1 MSKQIKGK
9 LTVQKLRNFLN
20 GKVLGSIRFGRNYA
34 ISKLPK
40 NTLVNIYNSYIQK
53 NIQKLNA
60 LKPNPI
66 KKIVKIN
73 NPLIYSQFI
82 SKDFYDKGDADI
94 YCLPRILIDK
104 KIYGKI
110 RVLLLVKQNDE
121 KIVYQA
127 LKYGAIKEQNMERI
141 SVDYRYNVPNKG
153 IYSWFDSKGKHNNY
167 IKYDWFGYPSEKS
180 VIQNA
185 CEYYDEVDEV
195 YRYDWTKKVT
205 LVIMKPTELSENA
218 IAQKF
223 AEGVNHC
230 LLSPIIDLCS
240 EKILTLKTK
249 KASEKYI
256 TLKNK
261 CLSKIEDYKT
271 GVPEDKLQEVSDYL
285 GVNFNIRDIFNKQFL
300 SIRSKAKYIFTTFD
314 YINSK
319 FNHVDF
325 SNNINAQVEKELS
338 KEEANEKFNLLM
350 NTTSDA
356 ITYSGSPNDISSFT
370 HKGIIY
376 TTPESDYNIAE
387 KRFLDES
394 YLGKLRINTIKS
406 PELYEFVSHANHICS
421 CVDYKDNIVGKEFDN
436 LKQIDMIKAYTQFKN
451 AGKYYVG
458 FPSTL
463 FAMANIPEDLKF
475 DGYKLFLEKHIGI
488 FKITDITFDNI
499 KNENIKNHLMKLN
512 IYCNKTIIKRVDS
525 PDDLDYGIDN
535 LQSHNEI
542 IENTNTIILP
552 SCEISYLIDL
562 GVEFKLIGGAYASV
576 TKHFEFPNEFLNK
589 KDNGVP
595 YYAKFCG
602 KYMTSKETI
611 TLQARVDKSLANT
624 IYSTYKKE
632 KDIECDIEYYE
643 FKNLLSISFQ
653 KNNAYSLTHITAFIM
668 SYMRINLYNQLFK
681 MDYDKVLRVNMDGI
695 YYQDHDFEIN
705 ELFRYKDSNSIPN
718 NSAAMSFI
726 TNSDFNKEMVEYIP
740 VDRIQYHRGPGGG
753 GKTDANL
760 RNTGYQ
766 NMYYSAPSKKLVSVK
781 KKDYGVNGIV
791 FARLLERQCINNFVI
806 DPSVIILDEGT
817 MYTDEDLTETC
828 EKFPHTTIIII
839 GDINKDGL
847 PYQLPPINGPMMKLD
862 KVTYFKEFNTIRRTN
877 DERLKQILIYLRKM
891 IDDNKNVNDAID
903 YLIENINLRCI
914 TKEYVKDLYNIDD
927 YIITSK
933 KVYVEYWTK
942 KFTGKFDKEKYFVTK
957 NTFASNNG
965 EIIISNEPVKN
976 SIIRHAFTIHSIQG
990 ETCNTKLFIDLRNIF
1005 GGIQMLYTAIS
1016 RATTCDNIYLI
1027 KTAADPR
1034 TVSKTRNNKM
1044 KKQKNAKKIAADP
1057 RSVYPSLIK
1066 FDKVKN

>member
-1 MSKQIKGK
+1 MSKQIVGK
-9 LTVQKLRNFLN
+9 LTIPKLKNFLN

-40 NTLVNIYNSYIQK
+40 NKLVNIYNSYIQK
-53 NIQKLNA
+53 NIPKLNA

-66 KKIVKIN
+66 KKIVKVN

-82 SKDFYDKGDADI
+82 SKDFYESNKSDV
-94 YCLPRILIDK
+94 YCLPRILIEK

-110 RVLLLVKQNDE
+110 RVLLLVKQENE
-121 KIVYQA
+121 KTVYQA
-127 LKYGAIKEQNMERI
+127 LKYGTIKEGKLERI
-141 SVDYRYNVPNKG
+141 SVDYRYNIPNKG
-153 IYSWFDSKGKHNNY
+153 IYSWFDSKGKHNSFAR
-167 IKYDWFGYPSEKS
+167 YDWLGVPSGHS
-180 VIQNA
+180 VVQNA
-185 CEYYDEVDEV
+185 AEYYDEVDKV

-223 AEGVNHC
+223 AEGVKHC
-230 LLSPIIDLCS
+230 LFSPIIDLCT
-240 EKILTLKTK
+240 EKITTLKTK
-249 KASEKYI
+249 KATEKYI

-261 CLSKIEDYKT
+261 CLSKSEDYKT

-285 GVNFNIRDIFNKQFL
+285 GVHFNIRDIFNKQFL
-300 SIRSKAKYIFTTFD
+300 SIRSKAKYILTTFD
-314 YINSK
+314 YVNSK

-325 SNNINAQVEKELS
+325 SNNINAQIEKELS
-338 KEEANEKFNLLM
+338 QEEANNKFNELM

-376 TTPESDYNIAE
+376 TTPQSDFSIAE

-406 PELYEFVSHANHICS
+406 PELYEFVSHGNHICS
-421 CVDYKDNIVGKEFDN
+421 CVDYKDNIEGKEFDN

-463 FAMANIPEDLKF
+463 FAIANIPEDLKF

-525 PDDLDYGIDN
+525 PDDLDFGIDN

-681 MDYDKVLRVNMDGI
+681 MDYEKVLRVNMDGI

-705 ELFRYKDSNSIPN
+705 DLFRYKDANSIPK
-718 NSAAMSFI
+718 NSASMSFI
-726 TNSDFNKEMVEYIP
+726 SNSDCDIEMNEY
-740 VDRIQYHRGPGGG
+740 VNVNQYQYHLGPGGS
-753 GKTDANL
+753 GKTHNVL
-760 RNTGYQ
+760 INKSYQ
-766 NMYYSAPSKKLVSVK
+766 NLYFTAPSKKLVCNK
-781 KKDYGVNGIV
+781 RIDYKVNGIV
-791 FARLLERQCINNFVI
+791 FARLLERQCKHKLVI
-806 DPSVIILDEGT
+806 DPSVIICDEAT
-817 MYTDEDLTETC
+817 MYNNQDKIDIM
-828 EKFPHTTIIII
+828 EKYPYSMIIFC
-839 GDINKDGL
+839 GDINKNGIS
-847 PYQLPPINGPMMKLD
+847 YQLPPIHGDVMSLENIS
-862 KVTYFKEFNTIRRTN
+862 YIKENTIIKRTN
-877 DERLKQILIYLRKM
+877 DKRLIDILTNLRTM
-891 IDDNKNVNDAID
+891 IDNEMNVKDAID
-903 YLIENINLRCI
+903 SLTENIDLRCI
-914 TKEYVKDLYNIDD
+914 TKKYVKTLYNIDD

-933 KVYVEYWTK
+933 KKYVESWTK
-942 KFTGKFDKEKYFVTK
+942 QFKGKFKKEKYFVTK
-957 NTFASNNG
+957 NTFGANNG
-965 EIIISNEPVKN
+965 EIIISDIPIKN
-976 SIIRHAFTIHSIQG
+976 AEVRHAFTIHSIQG

-1027 KTAADPR
+1027 K
-1034 TVSKTRNNKM
+1034 
-1044 KKQKNAKKIAADP
+1044 
-1057 RSVYPSLIK
+1057 
-1066 FDKVKN
+1066 

>member
-110 RVLLLVKQNDE
+110 RVLLLVKQKNE
-121 KIVYQA
+121 KTVYQA
-127 LKYGAIKEQNMERI
+127 LKYGTIKEGKLERI

-271 GVPEDKLQEVSDYL
+271 GVPEDKLQEVSDYI
-285 GVNFNIRDIFNKQFL
+285 GVNFNIRDIFNKQFI

-421 CVDYKDNIVGKEFDN
+421 CVDYSDNISGNEFDN
-436 LKQIDMIKAYTQFKN
+436 LKQIDMVKAYTQYKN
-451 AGKYYVG
+451 TDNYYIG
-458 FPSTL
+458 FPSSL
-463 FAMANIPEDLKF
+463 GIVANVPEDLKF
-475 DGYKLFLEKHIGI
+475 NGYKKFLNKHIGI
-488 FKITDITFDNI
+488 FRITDISFDNI
-499 KNENIKNHLMKLN
+499 KNENIKNHLIKLN
-512 IYCNKTIIKRVDS
+512 IYCNKTIINRVDT
-525 PDDLDYGIDN
+525 PHDLDEGIEN
-535 LQSHNEI
+535 LSSHNEI

-552 SCEISYLIDL
+552 SCEIIYLMDL
-562 GVEFKLIGGAYASV
+562 GLEFKLIGGAYSSKTV
-576 TKHFEFPNEFLNK
+576 HFEFPDEFINK

-602 KYMTSKETI
+602 KYMKPKETI
-611 TLQARVDKSLANT
+611 ILQARVDKSLANT

-681 MDYDKVLRVNMDGI
+681 MDYEKVLRVNMDGI

-705 ELFRYKDSNSIPN
+705 DLFRYKDANSIPK
-718 NSAAMSFI
+718 NSASMSFI
-726 TNSDFNKEMVEYIP
+726 SNSDCNIKFSDYVP
-740 VDRIQYHRGPGGG
+740 VDQYQYHLGPGGS
-753 GKTDANL
+753 GKTNNVLVNNA
-760 RNTGYQ
+760 YQ
-766 NMYYSAPSKKLVSVK
+766 NLYYTAPSKKLVSK
-781 KKDYGVNGIV
+781 KRIDYNVNGIV
-791 FARLLERQCINNFVI
+791 FARLLERQCKHKLVI
-806 DPSVIILDEGT
+806 DPSVIIADEAT
-817 MYTDEDLTETC
+817 MYNNIDKMELM
-828 EKFPHTTIIII
+828 EKYPYSMIIFV
-839 GDINKDGL
+839 GDINKNGIS
-847 PYQLPPINGPMMKLD
+847 YQLPPIHGDMMSLENIS
-862 KVTYFKEFNTIRRTN
+862 YIKENTIIKRTN
-877 DERLKQILIYLRKM
+877 DKRLIDILTNLRTM
-891 IDDNKNVNDAID
+891 IDNEMNVKDAID
-903 YLIENINLRCI
+903 SLTENIDLRCI
-914 TKEYVKDLYNIDD
+914 TKKYVKTLYNIDD

-933 KVYVEYWTK
+933 KKYVESWTK
-942 KFTGKFDKEKYFVTK
+942 QFKGKFKKEKYFVTK
-957 NTFASNNG
+957 NTFGANNG
-965 EIIISNEPVKN
+965 EIIISDIPIKN
-976 SIIRHAFTIHSIQG
+976 AEVRHAFTIHSIQG

-1027 KTAADPR
+1027 
-1034 TVSKTRNNKM
+1034 V
-1044 KKQKNAKKIAADP
+1044 
-1057 RSVYPSLIK
+1057 
-1066 FDKVKN
+1066 